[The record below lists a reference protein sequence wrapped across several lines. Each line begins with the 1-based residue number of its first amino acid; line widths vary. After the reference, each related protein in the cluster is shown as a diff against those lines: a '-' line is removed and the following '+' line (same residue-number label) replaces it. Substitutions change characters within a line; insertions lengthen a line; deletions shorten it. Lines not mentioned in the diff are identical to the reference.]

1 MILAGG
7 VGSRMRPLTDD
18 CPKPLLPVG
27 PWTLVE
33 HQLSALERAG
43 VRRVVLST
51 GYRHEDFEP
60 LVERCRAKGVDLT
73 CVVEATPLGT
83 GGGLREALRPLR
95 DADVVVVVNGDLL
108 TGHDLGAQV
117 SALTAA
123 DAGVLACVHVREVDD
138 ARAYGSVVVGDRGQV
153 VAFVEKSPTPPSSTV
168 NAGTYV
174 VRPGLLDE
182 IPPAGAVSLEREVFP
197 ALVADATLV
206 AHREDAYFL
215 DVGTPAAL
223 VAANRDLLRAPWPG
237 AAPTP
242 RGEALVIDGARVSPS
257 ARLGGGSVVHPG
269 AAVADGALLDG
280 ALILPGGR
288 VGAGA
293 RVTRSVVGRDAVVP
307 DGRRLTD
314 GVLGSGEIAPA

>member
-43 VRRVVLST
+43 IRRVVLST
-51 GYRHEDFEP
+51 GYRHEDFLP

-73 CVVEATPLGT
+73 MVVEETPLGT
-83 GGGLREALRPLR
+83 GGGLREALRRLP
-95 DADVVVVVNGDLL
+95 DADTVVVLNGDLL
-108 TGHDLGAQV
+108 SGHDIAAQV
-117 SALTAA
+117 EGLVDSPSHVVAS
-123 DAGVLACVHVREVDD
+123 VHVRDVED
-138 ARAYGSVVVGDRGQV
+138 ARPYGSVVVGPDGLV
-153 VAFVEKSPTPPSSTV
+153 TAFVEKSPTPPSLTV

-174 VRPGLLDE
+174 VRPSLLSHL
-182 IPPAGAVSLEREVFP
+182 PVSGAASVERDAFP
-197 ALVADATLV
+197 ALAAQGALV

-223 VAANRDLLRAPWPG
+223 VTATRDLLLDPWPG
-237 AAPTP
+237 AAPAP
-242 RGEALVIDGARVSPS
+242 LGEALVLDGAEVSPT
-257 ARLGGGSVVHPG
+257 AALLGGSVVHPG
-269 AAVADGALLDG
+269 AVVGDGARLD
-280 ALILPGGR
+280 AAIVLEGGQ

-293 RVTRSVVGRDAVVP
+293 RVTRSVVGRRARI
-307 DGRRLTD
+307 GAGTTLTD
-314 GVLGSGEIAPA
+314 AALGSDEVAGA